1 MNTKKIRYL
10 LRFIPDKA
18 YLKLCYFLKLHKRLN
33 LKNPQTFNEKLQ
45 WLKLYNRK
53 PEYTTMVDKYRVRD
67 YIKEKIGEEYLI
79 PLVGGPWESAEEIDF
94 SALPDQFVLKCNH
107 DSGSVVICRDK
118 KTFDIEAARKKL
130 DDCVKHNFWYLGR
143 EWPYKNVKP
152 CIIAEKYMVDESES
166 ELKDYKEF
174 NFDGKPEMIQ
184 VDFGRFKNHKRNLY
198 DTDWQYIKAAAEY
211 PTDPEIK
218 IDRPR
223 QLAQMLRL
231 AGILSKEIPFL
242 RTDFYSI
249 EDKLY
254 FGELTFFHGS
264 GFEKFEPERYEYEL
278 GEKLKIKTDVRGG
291 GGNADWQWIYTV
303 S

>member
-94 SALPDQFVLKCNH
+94 DALPDQFVLKCNH

-143 EWPYKNVKP
+143 ERPYKNVKP

-166 ELKDYKEF
+166 ELKDYKVF